1 MDVDAMDELMYDT
14 LIRYF
19 KTLAHTGYKS
29 YDVVF
34 KMLVMD
40 FIYEITHT
48 ELRYYITN
56 KDIKLMQDL
65 LYQLFGSTCEIS
77 FPTNNR
83 PCCVCVCCNGEGT
96 TPPPVVVPTTTT
108 TSTQP
113 PVKPTYLILSS
124 TVAKTA
130 YVDYELVEM
139 GTPIK
144 VEVGSKVTIMA
155 QNVSGYTFKGFYV
168 VGSLISSSNAL
179 QYTIPSTGTNTI
191 ELRYEEEEE
200 STTTSTTSSTT
211 TPPPTRY
218 YMVSMISDIPCNV
231 TGKFGGDNISGEVTS
246 NAKRYSI
253 ESGSVPRGTIT
264 TCSAKEVGYV
274 LKGIYDA
281 DSGSL
286 LASSL
291 PFSWSG
297 SKNLRFKFEQT
308 ITTTTSSTTSST
320 TTTSSTSTQPP
331 AKTSTIVFEHDSRT
345 AYTVTYNGS
354 DRLTVSDLEDG
365 KIKVTFPAGVNSLQF
380 TINSIVCANSNYECN
395 EVRQDRLS
403 HSLPY
408 SISVAANQYITITPV
423 IADSGPT
430 TTTTSSTTTS
440 TLPPVGGNNVY
451 YGVVEDYM
459 PPLDFVGTPIDTLM
473 KRGGT
478 KSKAITGTNVNE
490 FAIPQNGYYTYLIV
504 PVNKVELQYAAF
516 TSGGITTVCYDSTK
530 ENIPNDTNNGIFFSK
545 YTRGGVNANQGGAYN
560 GINYDVY
567 FVYNNYGG
575 APELINVK
583 AKNK

>member
-113 PVKPTYLILSS
+113 PIGPTYLILSS

-168 VGSLISSSNAL
+168 AGSLISSSNTL

-200 STTTSTTSSTT
+200 STTTTSTT
-211 TPPPTRY
+211 T
-218 YMVSMISDIPCNV
+218 
-231 TGKFGGDNISGEVTS
+231 
-246 NAKRYSI
+246 
-253 ESGSVPRGTIT
+253 
-264 TCSAKEVGYV
+264 
-274 LKGIYDA
+274 
-281 DSGSL
+281 
-286 LASSL
+286 
-291 PFSWSG
+291 
-297 SKNLRFKFEQT
+297 
-308 ITTTTSSTTSST
+308 
-320 TTTSSTSTQPP
+320 QPP
-331 AKTSTIVFEHDSRT
+331 VKTSTIVFEHDSRT

>member
-48 ELRYYITN
+48 ELRYYITD

-65 LYQLFGSTCEIS
+65 LYQFFGSTCEIS

-83 PCCVCVCCNGEGT
+83 PCCVCCNGEGT
-96 TPPPVVVPTTTT
+96 TPPPVV
-108 TSTQP
+108 S
-113 PVKPTYLILSS
+113 
-124 TVAKTA
+124 
-130 YVDYELVEM
+130 
-139 GTPIK
+139 
-144 VEVGSKVTIMA
+144 
-155 QNVSGYTFKGFYV
+155 
-168 VGSLISSSNAL
+168 
-179 QYTIPSTGTNTI
+179 
-191 ELRYEEEEE
+191 
-200 STTTSTTSSTT
+200 
-211 TPPPTRY
+211 
-218 YMVSMISDIPCNV
+218 
-231 TGKFGGDNISGEVTS
+231 
-246 NAKRYSI
+246 
-253 ESGSVPRGTIT
+253 
-264 TCSAKEVGYV
+264 
-274 LKGIYDA
+274 
-281 DSGSL
+281 
-286 LASSL
+286 
-291 PFSWSG
+291 
-297 SKNLRFKFEQT
+297 
-308 ITTTTSSTTSST
+308 
-320 TTTSSTSTQPP
+320 
-331 AKTSTIVFEHDSRT
+331 
-345 AYTVTYNGS
+345 
-354 DRLTVSDLEDG
+354 
-365 KIKVTFPAGVNSLQF
+365 
-380 TINSIVCANSNYECN
+380 
-395 EVRQDRLS
+395 
-403 HSLPY
+403 
-408 SISVAANQYITITPV
+408 
-423 IADSGPT
+423 
-430 TTTTSSTTTS
+430 
-440 TLPPVGGNNVY
+440 NNVY

-478 KSKAITGTNVNE
+478 KSKAITGTKVNE

-504 PVNKVELQYAAF
+504 PADKVELQYAAF

>member
-48 ELRYYITN
+48 ELRYYITD

-65 LYQLFGSTCEIS
+65 LYQFFGSTCEIS

-83 PCCVCVCCNGEGT
+83 PCCVCCNGEGT

-113 PVKPTYLILSS
+113 PVKPAYLILNSS
-124 TVAKTA
+124 VAKTA
-130 YVDYELVEM
+130 YVNHGLVKT
-139 GTPIK
+139 GTPIE
-144 VEVGSKVTIMA
+144 VEVGSKVTITA
-155 QNVSGYTFKGFYV
+155 QSVSGYTFKGFYNIA
-168 VGSLISSSNAL
+168 GSLISSSNTL

-191 ELRYEEEEE
+191 ELRYEEKESTTTTTSSTTTTSTTSSTTTSTSTQPPVKTSTVVFEHDPRTAYTVTYNDSYRLTVSDIE
-200 STTTSTTSSTT
+200 DGKIKLNFPVNVNTLTFVINSIECANSNYVCNRIEQGNLPLPCPISVEVNKNIVITPVITASKPTTTTTTTTTSSTTTSTTSSTT
-211 TPPPTRY
+211 T
-218 YMVSMISDIPCNV
+218 
-231 TGKFGGDNISGEVTS
+231 
-246 NAKRYSI
+246 
-253 ESGSVPRGTIT
+253 
-264 TCSAKEVGYV
+264 
-274 LKGIYDA
+274 
-281 DSGSL
+281 
-286 LASSL
+286 
-291 PFSWSG
+291 
-297 SKNLRFKFEQT
+297 
-308 ITTTTSSTTSST
+308 TTSST
-320 TTTSSTSTQPP
+320 TTT
-331 AKTSTIVFEHDSRT
+331 
-345 AYTVTYNGS
+345 
-354 DRLTVSDLEDG
+354 
-365 KIKVTFPAGVNSLQF
+365 
-380 TINSIVCANSNYECN
+380 
-395 EVRQDRLS
+395 
-403 HSLPY
+403 
-408 SISVAANQYITITPV
+408 
-423 IADSGPT
+423 
-430 TTTTSSTTTS
+430 
-440 TLPPVGGNNVY
+440 PPVVSNNVY

-478 KSKAITGTNVNE
+478 KSKAITGTKVNE

-504 PVNKVELQYAAF
+504 PVDRVELQYAAF

-545 YTRGGVNANQGGAYN
+545 YTRGGVNANQGGVYN

-567 FVYNNYGG
+567 FVYNNHGG